1 MILEVFSNMKLNCLG
16 KRTLDRNLNVKIISK
31 FQFQLVTFDNSMIIL
46 YNSSL
51 KLKVKYELQKNY

>member
-1 MILEVFSNMKLNCLG
+1 MILEVFSNMNLNYLG
-16 KRTLDRNLNVKIISK
+16 KRTLDRNLNVNMISK
-31 FQFQLVTFDNSMIIL
+31 FQFQLVTFDNLMIIL